1 MTRRRLGTWLGPERR
16 SMAKKPKKID
26 SERIRNAVA
35 EILTAIGEDVNR
47 EGLRDTPDRVARMYA
62 ELCGGMYED
71 PKKHL
76 RSVFTET
83 YDEIVLLRDIPFY
96 SLCEHH
102 ILPFIGEAHVAYLPT
117 GKVLGVSKLARLVDC
132 FAHRLQTQERLTG
145 QIADYLMENLK
156 PMGVA
161 VVLHASHSCMTIRG
175 IKKPGSMMVTSAL
188 RGLFKKDARSR
199 NEVLSLMHHG
209 KA

>member
-1 MTRRRLGTWLGPERR
+1 
-16 SMAKKPKKID
+16 MAKKPKNID

-35 EILTAIGEDVNR
+35 EILTAIGEDVDR

-76 RSVFTET
+76 RSVFTEK

-102 ILPFIGEAHVAYLPT
+102 ILPFIGQAHVAYLPT

>member
-1 MTRRRLGTWLGPERR
+1 MP
-16 SMAKKPKKID
+16 MAKKHKKID
-26 SERIRNAVA
+26 SERIRKAVA
-35 EILTAIGEDVNR
+35 EILSAIGEDVER

-71 PKKHL
+71 PKTHL
-76 RSVFTET
+76 RSVFTEK

-117 GKVLGVSKLARLVDC
+117 GQVLGVSKLARLVDC

-145 QIADYLMENLK
+145 QIADYLMQNLK

-161 VVLHASHSCMTIRG
+161 VVLQASHSCMTIRG

>member
-1 MTRRRLGTWLGPERR
+1 
-16 SMAKKPKKID
+16 MAKRAKKID
-26 SERIRNAVA
+26 SERIRNAVT
-35 EILTAIGEDVNR
+35 EILTAIGEDVDR

-76 RSVFTET
+76 KSVFTEQ

-102 ILPFIGEAHVAYLPT
+102 ILPFIGEAHVAYMPT
-117 GKVLGVSKLARLVDC
+117 GKVLGVSKLARIVDC

-145 QIADYLMENLK
+145 QIADYLMQNLK
-156 PMGVA
+156 PLGVA

-175 IKKPGSMMVTSAL
+175 IKKPGSAMVTSAL

>member
-1 MTRRRLGTWLGPERR
+1 MP
-16 SMAKKPKKID
+16 MAKKHKKID
-26 SERIRNAVA
+26 SERIRKAVA
-35 EILTAIGEDVNR
+35 EILSAIGEDVER
-47 EGLRDTPDRVARMYA
+47 EGLRDTPDRVARMYS

-76 RSVFTET
+76 RSVFTEK

-117 GKVLGVSKLARLVDC
+117 GQVLGVSKLARLVDC

-145 QIADYLMENLK
+145 QIADYLMQNLK

-161 VVLHASHSCMTIRG
+161 VVLQASHSCMTIRG

>member
-1 MTRRRLGTWLGPERR
+1 
-16 SMAKKPKKID
+16 MAKRQKKID
-26 SERIRNAVA
+26 SERIRNAVR
-35 EILTAIGEDVNR
+35 EILEAVGEDVDR
-47 EGLRDTPDRVARMYA
+47 EGLRETPDRVARMYH
-62 ELCGGMYED
+62 ELLGGMYED

-76 RSVFTET
+76 RSVFTEE

-96 SLCEHH
+96 SMCEHH
-102 ILPFIGEAHVAYLPT
+102 VLPFIGTAHVAYLPT
-117 GKVLGVSKLARLVDC
+117 GQVLGVSKLARLVDC

-145 QIADYLMENLK
+145 QIADYLMANLK

-199 NEVLSLMHHG
+199 SEVLSLMHHDTP
-209 KA
+209 

>member
-1 MTRRRLGTWLGPERR
+1 
-16 SMAKKPKKID
+16 MAKKQTKID
-26 SERIRNAVA
+26 GERIRNAVR
-35 EILTAIGEDVNR
+35 EILVAIGEDVER
-47 EGLRDTPDRVARMYA
+47 EGLRETPDRVARMYN
-62 ELCGGMYED
+62 ELLGGMYEN

-76 RSVFTET
+76 KSVFTEE
-83 YDEIVLLRDIPFY
+83 YDEIVLLRDIPFH

-102 ILPFIGEAHVAYLPT
+102 VLPFIGTAHVAYLPT
-117 GKVLGVSKLARLVDC
+117 GRVLGVSKLARLVDC

-161 VVLHASHSCMTIRG
+161 VVLNASHSCMTIRG

-199 NEVLSLMHHG
+199 NEVLSLMHHDTH
-209 KA
+209 

>member
-1 MTRRRLGTWLGPERR
+1 
-16 SMAKKPKKID
+16 MAKRQKKID
-26 SERIRNAVA
+26 SERIRNAVR
-35 EILTAIGEDVNR
+35 EILDAIGEDVDR
-47 EGLRDTPDRVARMYA
+47 EGLRDTPARVARMYD
-62 ELCGGMYED
+62 ELLGGMYEN

-76 RSVFTET
+76 KSVFTEE

-102 ILPFIGEAHVAYLPT
+102 ILPFIGQAHVAYLPT
-117 GKVLGVSKLARLVDC
+117 GKVLGVSKLARLVDS

-199 NEVLSLMHHG
+199 NEVLSLMHHDTH
-209 KA
+209 

>member
-1 MTRRRLGTWLGPERR
+1 
-16 SMAKKPKKID
+16 MAKRQKKID
-26 SERIRNAVA
+26 SERIRNAVR
-35 EILTAIGEDVNR
+35 EILDAIGEDVDR
-47 EGLRDTPDRVARMYA
+47 EGLRDTPARVARMYD
-62 ELCGGMYED
+62 ELLGGMYEN

-76 RSVFTET
+76 KSVFTEE

-96 SLCEHH
+96 SMCEHH
-102 ILPFIGEAHVAYLPT
+102 ILPFIGQAHVAYLPT
-117 GKVLGVSKLARLVDC
+117 GKVLGVSKLARLVDS

-199 NEVLSLMHHG
+199 NEVLSLMHHD
-209 KA
+209 KH

>member
-1 MTRRRLGTWLGPERR
+1 
-16 SMAKKPKKID
+16 MARKQTTID
-26 SERIRNAVA
+26 SERIRNAVR
-35 EILTAIGEDVNR
+35 EILAAVGEDVDR
-47 EGLRDTPDRVARMYA
+47 EGLRETPDRVARMYH
-62 ELCGGMYED
+62 ELLGGMYEN

-76 RSVFTET
+76 RSVFTEE
-83 YDEIVLLRDIPFY
+83 YDEIVLLRDIPFH

-102 ILPFIGEAHVAYLPT
+102 VLPFIGTAHVAYLPT
-117 GKVLGVSKLARLVDC
+117 GRVLGVSKLARLVDC

-199 NEVLSLMHHG
+199 NEVLSLMHHDTHTH
-209 KA
+209 

>member
-1 MTRRRLGTWLGPERR
+1 MT
-16 SMAKKPKKID
+16 KPHSKID
-26 SERIRNAVA
+26 SERIRKAVQ
-35 EILTAIGEDVNR
+35 EILLAVGEDIDR
-47 EGLRDTPDRVARMYA
+47 EGLRETPDRVARMYA
-62 ELCGGMYED
+62 ELLGGMYEN

-102 ILPFIGEAHVAYLPT
+102 VLPFIGKAHVAYLPT

-199 NEVLSLMHHG
+199 NEVLSLMHHE
-209 KA
+209 AP

>member
-1 MTRRRLGTWLGPERR
+1 MT
-16 SMAKKPKKID
+16 KKAKKID
-26 SERIRNAVA
+26 SERIRKAVT
-35 EILTAIGEDVNR
+35 EILEAIGEDVER
-47 EGLRDTPDRVARMYA
+47 EGLRETPDRVARMYA

-71 PKKHL
+71 PEKHL
-76 RSVFTET
+76 KSVFTEA

-96 SLCEHH
+96 SICEHH
-102 ILPFIGEAHVAYLPT
+102 ILPFIGKAHVAYMPT
-117 GKVLGVSKLARLVDC
+117 GQVLGVSKLARLVDH

-156 PMGVA
+156 PLGVA

-188 RGLFKKDARSR
+188 RGRFKKDARSR
-199 NEVLSLMHHG
+199 SEVLNLMHHG
-209 KA
+209 TA

>member
-1 MTRRRLGTWLGPERR
+1 MP
-16 SMAKKPKKID
+16 MAKKHKKID
-26 SERIRNAVA
+26 SERIRKAVA
-35 EILTAIGEDVNR
+35 EILSAIGEDVER

-71 PKKHL
+71 PKTHL
-76 RSVFTET
+76 RSVFTEK
-83 YDEIVLLRDIPFY
+83 YDEIVLLHDIPVY

-117 GKVLGVSKLARLVDC
+117 GQVLGVSKLARLVDC

-145 QIADYLMENLK
+145 QIADYLMQNLK

-161 VVLHASHSCMTIRG
+161 VVLQASHSCMTIRG

>member
-1 MTRRRLGTWLGPERR
+1 
-16 SMAKKPKKID
+16 MAKRPKKID
-26 SERIRNAVA
+26 SERIRKAVV
-35 EILTAIGEDVNR
+35 EILSAIGEDVDR
-47 EGLRDTPDRVARMYA
+47 EGLRDTPARVARMYA

-76 RSVFTET
+76 KSVFTEN

-102 ILPFIGEAHVAYLPT
+102 ILPFIGQAHVAYLPT
-117 GKVLGVSKLARLVDC
+117 GQVLGVSKLARIVDC

-145 QIADYLMENLK
+145 QIADYLMKNLK

-161 VVLHASHSCMTIRG
+161 VVLHASHNCMTIRG

>member
-1 MTRRRLGTWLGPERR
+1 
-16 SMAKKPKKID
+16 MARKYKKID
-26 SERIRNAVA
+26 SERIRKAVA
-35 EILTAIGEDVNR
+35 EILSAIGEDVQR
-47 EGLRDTPDRVARMYA
+47 EGLRDTPDRVARMYS

-76 RSVFTET
+76 RSVFTEK

-117 GKVLGVSKLARLVDC
+117 GQVLGVSKLARLVDC

-145 QIADYLMENLK
+145 QIADYLMQNLK

-161 VVLHASHSCMTIRG
+161 VVLQASHSCMTIRG